1 MSGEDRVQ
9 CVSHAFLGEILSF
22 KMVQAQIMSGKG
34 ERKSDLHFKRKT
46 FSQEE
51 SKFVCT
57 SEGNATFC
65 SHSMVTTEIVC
76 FSTVTVL
83 ENGLSEPCI
92 LLKHNSKKRTNFK
105 YSLLLFHCTN
115 ILEPCLEFKLQYEV
129 TDNVTVLNGP
139 TVLWTHGNNVY
150 CVSSKSNII
159 SIIPVSF
166 SSVKFIGEIKTK
178 GIAIVGVREC
188 TAEEEHDS
196 QSDQAVWG
204 NELIVY
210 FLESQSIFDGALFL
224 PHAYSAVVT
233 NLLILTAEGTEDNL
247 ETSVVA
253 ATSKNQLIFFE
264 GGTPKKVCQLP
275 FDGPIDIRQATTG
288 RNEVLFVVAFTSGKV
303 CAVRKECWQ
312 VVSSWQNVQAIHIDD
327 FACCGSD
334 QILLIF
340 ENSSVIE
347 DNLEN
352 FTLTDVCEITFT
364 SNSENCNLSIDNT
377 LQENYFITMQAL
389 EARLQSG
396 LVLTEELQK
405 QLEVKDQILMK
416 SSKALMNLVYG
427 QEYSLSDTEEER
439 LVSLWDEERCSQS
452 SSSEI
457 LSVPKKIPDL
467 VDKVWQRVIG
477 DSWVVGVNLK
487 DAAYLSLDDISLSL
501 LMGNDISTAPPVIQW
516 NSNMLHFS
524 NILPFVSFRPCQAEP
539 NPKRK
544 RFEPSAAFSGSAYDE
559 RSFSQIQK
567 SEKWAVI
574 AVTDLSH
581 FLAFGSQT
589 CTVLLHATLKEN
601 PQGGWK
607 GGDRIVFQCSTIHF
621 SMEDVALGRYL
632 PKHMMNSEL
641 LTGEAFEDFYSIMA
655 VSKKWCFQIISYNH
669 MLTDLTQWFSQAMKC
684 EKLSLNPDYYIHTS
698 SDIANLI
705 LFNWEVKT
713 ATEGIL
719 HIFCRNQSALLK
731 CLYSLDKFLPPY
743 CKMKYLKLNREGD
756 LSDSFASFL
765 EKELFTLRDSLSSL
779 AAENKRKR
787 NLTSEGRCPVPASP
801 EFTPGLEQYREQ
813 FEQDQKLNKA
823 GMSLFVNENDYSQVM
838 GKILGAQKDTNKVV
852 WQLSQSQ
859 MNLDILQK

>member
-1 MSGEDRVQ
+1 
-9 CVSHAFLGEILSF
+9 
-22 KMVQAQIMSGKG
+22 MVQAQIMSGKG

-51 SKFVCT
+51 GKFVCT

-65 SHSMVTTEIVC
+65 SHSTVTTEIVC
-76 FSTVTVL
+76 FSTVTVS

-159 SIIPVSF
+159 SIVPVSF

-204 NELIVY
+204 NELIAY

-233 NLLILTAEGTEDNL
+233 SLLILTVEGTEDNL
-247 ETSVVA
+247 ETSVIA

-264 GGTPKKVCQLP
+264 GGMPKKVCQLP

-288 RNEVLFVVAFTSGKV
+288 RNEVLFVVAFSSGKV

-312 VVSSWQNVQAIHIDD
+312 VVSSWQNVQAMHIDD

-340 ENSSVIE
+340 ENSSIIE

-364 SNSENCNLSIDNT
+364 S
-377 LQENYFITMQAL
+377 
-389 EARLQSG
+389 G
-396 LVLTEELQK
+396 LVLIEELQK

-427 QEYSLSDTEEER
+427 QEYSLSDAEEEG
-439 LVSLWDEERCSQS
+439 LVSLWDEERSSQS

-457 LSVPKKIPDL
+457 LAVPKKLPDL

-501 LMGNDISTAPPVIQW
+501 LMDNDICTAAPVIQW

-524 NILPFVSFRPCQAEP
+524 KILPFVSFRPCQAEP

-544 RFEPSAAFSGSAYDE
+544 RFEPSATFSGSAYDE
-559 RSFSQIQK
+559 ESFSQIQK
-567 SEKWAVI
+567 SELWAVI

-581 FLAFGSQT
+581 FLAFGDQN

-607 GGDRIVFQCSTIHF
+607 GGDRVIFQCSTIHF
-621 SMEDVALGRYL
+621 SMEDITLGRYL
-632 PKHMMNSEL
+632 PKLMMNSEL
-641 LTGEAFEDFYSIMA
+641 LTGYGSVGGRSEVQESADEEVFHGLSFPAQVKVCSRTADLD
-655 VSKKWCFQIISYNH
+655 QI
-669 MLTDLTQWFSQAMKC
+669 
-684 EKLSLNPDYYIHTS
+684 
-698 SDIANLI
+698 
-705 LFNWEVKT
+705 
-713 ATEGIL
+713 
-719 HIFCRNQSALLK
+719 
-731 CLYSLDKFLPPY
+731 
-743 CKMKYLKLNREGD
+743 
-756 LSDSFASFL
+756 
-765 EKELFTLRDSLSSL
+765 
-779 AAENKRKR
+779 
-787 NLTSEGRCPVPASP
+787 
-801 EFTPGLEQYREQ
+801 
-813 FEQDQKLNKA
+813 
-823 GMSLFVNENDYSQVM
+823 
-838 GKILGAQKDTNKVV
+838 
-852 WQLSQSQ
+852 
-859 MNLDILQK
+859 